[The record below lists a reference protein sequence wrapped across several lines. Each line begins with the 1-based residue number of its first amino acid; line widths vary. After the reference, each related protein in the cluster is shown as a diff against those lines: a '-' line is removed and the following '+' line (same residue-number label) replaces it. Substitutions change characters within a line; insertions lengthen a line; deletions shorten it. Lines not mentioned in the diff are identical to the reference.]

1 MKIAV
6 HLVLWL
12 SLFLEMFS
20 LIEFCGW
27 SSFSFTASSSTLYKI
42 IHPWHCSY
50 SADCPSSVCVML
62 RGEERRRMEKRL
74 CKMDEDASSSLF
86 FSPSLNWI
94 VVPLFASISLS
105 LFIHILLSPSFYSDL
120 ISSSFRQI
128 SLLSSWCH
136 CQSTSLLS
144 VCCDRIKGFLLS
156 FFSSFCFSLDHEWQK
171 GTWKNSLR
179 LPKFL
184 LSVKG
189 VASIPYFL
197 YTLIL
202 TFCCLMSLYHHLCS
216 LYF

>member
-42 IHPWHCSY
+42 IHLWHCSY
-50 SADCPSSVCVML
+50 SADCPSLVCVML
-62 RGEERRRMEKRL
+62 REEEWKRDFARWT
-74 CKMDEDASSSLF
+74 KMHHLPFSSLL
-86 FSPSLNWI
+86 SIQL
-94 VVPLFASISLS
+94 LFLCLHPSLS
-105 LFIHILLSPSFYSDL
+105 LFTFYSAPHFTL
-120 ISSSFRQI
+120 ISSVLF
-128 SLLSSWCH
+128 SSDLDALFLM
-136 CQSTSLLS
+136 SLS
-144 VCCDRIKGFLLS
+144 VNFFVVCLLWPNKRFFLLS
-156 FFSSFCFSLDHEWQK
+156 FFSSFSFSLDHEWQK